1 MRDSRESGTEGLYL
15 FMGITSLSPS
25 YGTFRIII
33 PWQVYTGRPSL
44 YHLFS
49 NKYRILEF
57 ILESGGVL
65 FFVIWM
71 IFVNECIMS
80 HVLFYLHLYIYIYIY
95 IYQVLYLVIIFS
107 ILIWFINFPTTDFK
121 MRFTLF
127 LSGF

>member
-33 PWQVYTGRPSL
+33 PWQVYTGRSSL

-49 NKYRILEF
+49 NKYRILEL

-65 FFVIWM
+65 FFVIQTV
-71 IFVNECIMS
+71 FVNENDMS
-80 HVLFYLHLYIYIYIY
+80 RVLIYLQFIYIYLPNY
-95 IYQVLYLVIIFS
+95 YSVIIS
-107 ILIWFINFPTTDFK
+107 IRLI
-121 MRFTLF
+121 MY
-127 LSGF
+127 